1 MIITFENVPLTLKS
15 YKCGFINMQECE
27 GLGVIVESWY
37 CLGSLEAMLLQF
49 NSVTVTILRK
59 VSYLFAP
66 TLLWLSFLESRI
78 MSCRAVKG
86 YMHNINNRWSW
97 IVTEYIASL
106 LTPNVIISTSWH
118 LMAMIQDNKDAIGHY
133 DIELEKYQL

>member
-66 TLLWLSFLESRI
+66 TLLWLSFLESKI

-86 YMHNINNRWSW
+86 YMHNISTRWSW